1 MNILYISKLS
11 GNMFAGPNNSVPA
24 QIQAQAEFDNVF
36 WYNLNQIKSKEWKNK
51 EYHNLKDYPSGRLK
65 DLPAPFNFPDIVII
79 EEFYCFPFEKI
90 IGDIQKKQIPYVI
103 IPRSEMTQQ
112 AQEKKKIKKIVGNFL
127 YFNKMVK
134 KAVAIQYLSKQEQ
147 EESQQQWAKKSFI
160 IPNGTF
166 NKNKKKTSFNKDRI
180 CAVYIGRYE
189 KYQKG
194 LDLLIEAVR
203 KSQTVLRNSRFVL
216 DMYGVNQEETVSYLK
231 DRVEQWGIGDLIRI
245 NDAVF
250 GKEKEQI
257 LLNADIFIM
266 TSRFEGMPMGMI
278 EALSY
283 GLPCIA
289 TIGTNMADKI
299 KSLNAGWS
307 AMNDVECIEDAL
319 KKMVLEKD
327 TFEEKSNNSI
337 KLADKYSW
345 RNIAKRSHEMYEKLL
360 KAI

>member
-36 WYNLNQIKSKEWKNK
+36 WYNLNQIKSEEWKNK
-51 EYHNLKDYPSGRLK
+51 EYHNLNEYSSGRLK
-65 DLPAPFNFPDIVII
+65 DLPSPFNFPDIVII

-90 IGDIQKKQIPYVI
+90 ISDIQKKQIPYVI

-112 AQEKKKIKKIVGNFL
+112 AQEKKKIKKIVGNIL

-134 KAVAIQYLSKQEQ
+134 KASAIQYLSVKEK
-147 EESQQQWAKKSFI
+147 EESQQQWNKKSFI

-166 NKNKKKTSFNKDRI
+166 NKNRRKINFNKDKI
-180 CAVYIGRYE
+180 HAVYIGRYE

-194 LDLLIEAVR
+194 LDLLVEAVGKAQGVLR
-203 KSQTVLRNSRFVL
+203 KSRFTL
-216 DMYGVNQEETVSYLK
+216 DMYGVNQEETVDYLK
-231 DRVEQWGIGDLIRI
+231 DKISQWKIDDLIRI
-245 NDAVF
+245 NGAVF
-250 GKEKEQI
+250 FEEKEKV

-289 TIGTNMADKI
+289 TIGTNMADEI
-299 KSLNAGWS
+299 KLFNAGWS
-307 AMNDVECIEDAL
+307 ALNNVECIEEAL
-319 KKMVLEKD
+319 KKMVIERD
-327 TFEEKSNNSI
+327 CFEEKSNNSI

-345 RNIAKRSHEMYEKLL
+345 KNIAKRSHEIYENLL
-360 KAI
+360 KSI